1 MAAGV
6 ARECE
11 LDEVLSLDMG
21 GTTAKICLIRD
32 GVPESSRSFETARV
46 YRDQKGSGL
55 PLRVPVIELVEIAR
69 SRVFHHQDH
78 HRFVA
83 GCRHR
88 KRRWFD
94 GPRTSRVGAGG
105 LCRIGF

>member
-11 LDEVLSLDMG
+11 LEEVLSLDMG

-55 PLRVPVIELVEIAR
+55 PLRVPVIELVEI
-69 SRVFHHQDH
+69 
-78 HRFVA
+78 
-83 GCRHR
+83 
-88 KRRWFD
+88 
-94 GPRTSRVGAGG
+94 GAGG
-105 LCRIGF
+105 GSIARVDAMNRIEPHLLLVVPVNTSKVMF

>member
-21 GTTAKICLIRD
+21 GTTDKICLIPD

-46 YRDQKGSGL
+46 YRSK
-55 PLRVPVIELVEIAR
+55 REWIAL
-69 SRVFHHQDH
+69 
-78 HRFVA
+78 
-83 GCRHR
+83 
-88 KRRWFD
+88 K
-94 GPRTSRVGAGG
+94 GAGD
-105 LCRIGF
+105 RTD